1 MVLKYPDLPEDEIVA
16 IIGFDFIGDCYI
28 LHFEHNNGKR
38 SWATIND
45 AQNWHQKWL
54 ENIFDNQVIK
64 VYVKKEIASP
74 KFSQFSQFSQFLMHI
89 FVGINFKSD

>member
-74 KFSQFSQFSQFLMHI
+74 
-89 FVGINFKSD
+89 NFPSSPSSPSFNAYICWYQL

>member
-54 ENIFDNQVIK
+54 ENISDNQVIK

-74 KFSQFSQFSQFLMHI
+74 KFFPVLQFSQFLMHI
-89 FVGINFKSD
+89 CWYQL